1 MSPSSNRK
9 TKGAFVRKAADRS
22 DDSTIIRLIKALVR
36 SPAFRSALS
45 LIKSLAIAL
54 AGALLIKYSVI
65 EAYNVPT
72 GSMEDT
78 ILVGDFLLANKFIY
92 NIKLPM
98 IGFSSHGLRMTN
110 ISFQGLRN
118 PRPGDIVVFKFP
130 GDSSTNYVKRCIA
143 VGGQVI
149 EVRDKKVFV
158 DGVEFKEY
166 PFGKHVDPNL
176 DKRRDNFGPY
186 KVPPATYFMMGDNRD
201 DSYDSRFWGPVPQRF
216 ILGKALV
223 VHWSWGPP
231 PTGNYP
237 RWDWLNPLTWPPD
250 LWYNMIHFHERV
262 RWERLGQAL
271 T

>member
-1 MSPSSNRK
+1 MATTSGSRSKSASAKK
-9 TKGAFVRKAADRS
+9 TALE
-22 DDSTIIRLIKALVR
+22 STINT
-36 SPAFRSALS
+36 F
-45 LIKSLAIAL
+45 KSLLIAL
-54 AGALLIKYSVI
+54 IGALLIKYSVI

-92 NIKLPM
+92 NIKLPLG
-98 IGFSSHGLRMTN
+98 IATFSGLRD
-110 ISFQGLRN
+110 

-158 DGVEFKEY
+158 DGVEFKDF

-186 KVPPATYFMMGDNRD
+186 RVPAKTYFMMGDNRD

-216 ILGKALV
+216 VLGKALV
-223 VHWSWGPP
+223 VHWSWGPAP
-231 PTGNYP
+231 DSNYP
-237 RWDWLNPLTWPPD
+237 RWDWVNPLTWPPS
-250 LWYNMIHFHERV
+250 LWYNLLHFHQRV
-262 RWERLGQAL
+262 RWERLGQVL
-271 T
+271 G